1 MHCEVLFFTAP
12 WCDPC
17 HQAAPIFSEVTREL
31 GIAASIVDA
40 DLTPDVAAR
49 FGVESLPTVVVLCEG
64 EVRDS
69 LAGTRPK
76 AELRSFLRRSSGAV
90 HPPDGPGVAD

>member
-1 MHCEVLFFTAP
+1 MSCEALFFTAP

-31 GIAASIVDA
+31 GLDASIVDA
-40 DLTPDVAAR
+40 DLTPNLADR
-49 FGVESLPTVVVLCEG
+49 FGVESLPTVVVVCDG

-69 LAGTRPK
+69 LTGTRPK
-76 AELRSFLRRSSGAV
+76 AELRSFLRNSVGAV
-90 HPPDGPGVAD
+90 SPTGTTGVAD